1 MSSCTTQT
9 LANNGD
15 VVALYEKGKGF
26 YRDTG
31 ISAAIF
37 NKEWLLDGKNIKDIE

>member
-1 MSSCTTQT
+1 MSSCTPQT

-31 ISAAIF
+31 ISVAIF
-37 NKEWLLDGKNIKDIE
+37 NKEWLLDGKDIKEFK